1 MEKLNDIAEQ
11 AGIDT
16 IDDFYGKALVMIEV
30 LKSMS
35 KKEANK
41 FMGDTLMMLDD
52 EIEAFELS

>member
-1 MEKLNDIAEQ
+1 MAKLNDIAEQ
-11 AGIDT
+11 AGIDN

-35 KKEANK
+35 EKEANK

-52 EIEAFELS
+52 EMEAFELS